1 MASIVDQAE
10 GLRRMLDGPKPR
22 VLTFLSA
29 LPEEEKSG
37 MLINLGASL
46 ARQGQQVLMVDARSS
61 AHSVG
66 AWLNAN
72 ANQTLLDVA
81 LQQRT
86 MQDAIKIISSGLS
99 VTMLSKYSSG
109 LRALPAE
116 NFRRLSRVF
125 DVAVN
130 RADLVIVDCEID
142 VNDAFPL
149 ASLDDS
155 EVVMQVSVNSASI
168 KAAYGLI
175 KRVSNRMGRR
185 SYGLLVSG
193 ATEKQARLVYSN
205 MEQAASRYLAVP
217 LHFVG
222 YVPEDEHMRKAAH
235 LGRSVIDAFPKAGA
249 SLAFSRLAE
258 QFAMK
263 ARSAFGL
270 QELPEFG
277 VRLEI

>member
-1 MASIVDQAE
+1 
-10 GLRRMLDGPKPR
+10 
-22 VLTFLSA
+22 
-29 LPEEEKSG
+29 
-37 MLINLGASL
+37 
-46 ARQGQQVLMVDARSS
+46 
-61 AHSVG
+61 
-66 AWLNAN
+66 
-72 ANQTLLDVA
+72 
-81 LQQRT
+81 
-86 MQDAIKIISSGLS
+86 
-99 VTMLSKYSSG
+99 
-109 LRALPAE
+109 
-116 NFRRLSRVF
+116 
-125 DVAVN
+125 
-130 RADLVIVDCEID
+130 
-142 VNDAFPL
+142 
-149 ASLDDS
+149 
-155 EVVMQVSVNSASI
+155 MQVSVNPASI

-205 MEQAASRYLAVP
+205 MAQAASRYLAVP

-222 YVPEDEHMRKAAH
+222 YVPEDEHLRKAAH

-263 ARSAFGL
+263 ACSALGL